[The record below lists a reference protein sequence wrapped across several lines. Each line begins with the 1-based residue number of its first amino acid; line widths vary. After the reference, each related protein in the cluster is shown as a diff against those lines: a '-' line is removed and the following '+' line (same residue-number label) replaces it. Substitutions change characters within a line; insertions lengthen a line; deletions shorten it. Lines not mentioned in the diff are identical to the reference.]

1 MRAVHLLH
9 IMYLSNE
16 GRSTRLPHSEF
27 YNNDMSQS
35 ADLAQEYMI
44 WRHLLVSSLVS
55 QWLYSQW
62 SGCQYCT
69 QLCKQCSIKH
79 MSAALIPENLASSF
93 ELFDPPPPKSS
104 FPFPAPVSQPHLPT
118 CC

>member
-16 GRSTRLPHSEF
+16 GRSTGLPHSEF

-44 WRHLLVSSLVS
+44 WRHLLVSSLPGISVAV
-55 QWLYSQW
+55 QPIVWD
-62 SGCQYCT
+62 
-69 QLCKQCSIKH
+69 SILH
-79 MSAALIPENLASSF
+79 SALQAMQHQAYVCCITPRIW
-93 ELFDPPPPKSS
+93 
-104 FPFPAPVSQPHLPT
+104 PAHLS
-118 CC
+118 